1 MPQINVLRDEFFAA
15 IGQTFT
21 DQEFEDLCFD
31 VGVEVEFGTAA
42 ELNMTRNDHNGKAI
56 DIANLPCYK
65 IEVAANRYD
74 LLCLEGIATLF
85 RAYLGKG
92 EVPKYSIKNHGDV
105 REKMIIKA
113 ETKQVR

>member
-15 IGQTFT
+15 IKRTFT
-21 DQEFEDLCFD
+21 DAEFEDLCFD

-42 ELNMTRNDHNGKAI
+42 EMNMTRNDHNGNSI
-56 DIANLPCYK
+56 DISKLPCYK

-74 LLCLEGIATLF
+74 LLCLEGIVTLF
-85 RAYLGKG
+85 RAYLGSG
-92 EVPKYSIKNHGDV
+92 EVPKYSVKNEGNV
-105 REKMIIKA
+105 REKLIIKP